1 MRIKIKKL
9 IKHIKRWNEWRKGCL
24 NNPVHKLLVLFKVI
38 ESPTFNHFWSE
49 DDAKEFREGFLQGLR
64 EAADDQQG
72 EI

>member
-38 ESPTFNHFWSE
+38 ESPTFKLFWSE
-49 DDAKEFREGFLQGLR
+49 DDAMGKG
-64 EAADDQQG
+64 A
-72 EI
+72 